1 MDDLFEKRSINDYS
15 KAIKSI
21 FNLMTI
27 SRKYTVIGSA
37 AYKHAKYVADYDL
50 NEFFDSSDKLSILHK
65 IYLFFKQ
72 KFTEAEKDKSIFI
85 TDFKCGMDSDG
96 DPLRWDKNDMKKGFK
111 ILKDKRKIAFQDCIL
126 MKTTMKLDVIA
137 LIDGIYTEFSDNYFI
152 KLGDDANF
160 FPHDIQ
166 KGHILN
172 AIKHSFDEFFYAA
185 HNYMKGLK
193 RCFAYYN
200 IEGGNKS
207 KMETLFNFFNSTTGL
222 LYVQRSEIGIIKTLL
237 DQNFRKPNM
246 TDVRR
251 NINLI
256 SEKCKSVN
264 YPSLE
269 ESLARAYNSKSLS
282 DMNKNLDDSSN
293 ELLKIINSH
302 CLGFLKKN
310 KSVLLY

>member
-1 MDDLFEKRSINDYS
+1 
-15 KAIKSI
+15 
-21 FNLMTI
+21 MTI

-50 NEFFDSSDKLSILHK
+50 NEFFNSSDKLSILHK

-72 KFTEAEKDKSIFI
+72 KFVEAEQDNTIFI

-111 ILKDKRKIAFQDCIL
+111 ILKDKRKIAFEDCIL

-137 LIDGIYTEFSDNYFI
+137 LIDGVYTEFSDNYFI

-160 FPHDIQ
+160 FPTDIS
-166 KGHILN
+166 KNKILN
-172 AIKHSFDEFFYAA
+172 SIKHSFDEYFYAA

-207 KMETLFNFFNSTTGL
+207 KMTTLFNFFNSPTGL

-237 DQNFRKPNM
+237 EQKFRKPNM

-251 NINLI
+251 NIKLI
-256 SEKCKSVN
+256 GEKCEHFN
-264 YPSLE
+264 FQSLE
-269 ESLARAYNSKSLS
+269 ECLARAYKSKSLS
-282 DMNKNLDDSSN
+282 DMNKFLDEASN
-293 ELLKIINSH
+293 ELLKIINAQ
-302 CLGFLKKN
+302 CLEFLKKN